1 MNSGRG
7 RRVRFPSAAE
17 ISEPPLP
24 VPSIG
29 PVAFSARFEGKE
41 HHFDLSDLP
50 CQRLVRHL
58 AGRAAVIMGEGATQ
72 RSWTA
77 AEATIRHIRTFVE
90 YIAQVEPGNADDFDL
105 DDLTPELLEAFELHL
120 LHKYGDDRY
129 TPYSRMVSVV
139 RLLRELSEEQEE
151 AFDAE
156 MRARLGFTTL
166 RARAVSKP
174 LDAYPMPVFEAIQAA
189 ALADVRAIRD
199 RILEGER
206 LAKTG
211 QDPDLAGWKQ
221 PENALHRIIERGPFT
236 AADRRLPRMQRRFFL
251 LGGIRRL
258 NSSLFLAS
266 ADLVPFLVLLICQT
280 GLEPEGVKKLDAD
293 CLVNP
298 ARGFV
303 SVAYVKKRAR
313 GWSHK
318 TMRISDGGALHF
330 PGGVLRLT
338 LRLTQSARDLTGSR
352 SLWLHA
358 GGHGIEESF
367 ATRRQLAL
375 ITEAWMRRHG
385 LDTMLD
391 HGGVPVRLK
400 LRRLRKTYK
409 SRRYLESAG
418 VLDDFAEGHTKR
430 VAANHYANIEA
441 HRELHEEAVEQGLRQ
456 ALNVALAPPVVL
468 GEDGTRLD
476 DGPEDLEPEEVSAA
490 LSGHNDVWLA
500 ACKGFYDS
508 PYAIKKGAGCPVA
521 VWGCLECPNAVF
533 TTRHLPSLLSFLA
546 FTEQQRDDLSTA
558 EWKARYGLA
567 SERIVTG
574 IRPKFS
580 HEQIRTAAAIAEA
593 GGPHLT
599 LPAQFLELLT

>member
-1 MNSGRG
+1 MSGRG
-7 RRVRFPSAAE
+7 RRVRFPSAVE
-17 ISEPPLP
+17 MPEPPLP

-29 PVAFSARFEGKE
+29 PVAFSARYEGKE

-58 AGRAAVIMGEGATQ
+58 AGRVAAIAGEDAVQ
-72 RSWTA
+72 RAVTSTEGTLQHVRA
-77 AEATIRHIRTFVE
+77 FVE
-90 YIAQVEPGNADDFDL
+90 FIARAEPEEAEGFDL
-105 DDLTPELLEAFELHL
+105 DDVTPELLEAFELHL
-120 LHKYGDDRY
+120 LRELGVESS
-129 TPYSRMVSVV
+129 TPYTRMVHVV
-139 RLLRELSEEQEE
+139 RLLREIGEEQEDL
-151 AFDAE
+151 FDAE

-166 RARAVSKP
+166 QAKAVFKP
-174 LDAYPMPVFEAIQAA
+174 LDAYPLPVFEAMQAA

-211 QDPDLAGWKQ
+211 RDPDLAGWAQ
-221 PENALHRIIERGPFT
+221 PENALHRIVAKGPFT
-236 AADRRLPRMQRRFFL
+236 AADRLPHIRRFHL
-251 LGGIRRL
+251 LGGIRVL
-258 NSSLFLAS
+258 NSRLFLVP

-280 GLEPEGVKKLDAD
+280 GLEPECVKKLDAD

-303 SVAYVKKRAR
+303 SVAYVKKRAH

-318 TMRISDGGALHF
+318 TKRISNGGALHY
-330 PGGVLRLT
+330 PGGVLRLA

-352 SLWLHA
+352 RLWLHA
-358 GGHGIEESF
+358 GDHGIEESF
-367 ATRRQLAL
+367 ATRRQLGLLVA
-375 ITEAWMRRHG
+375 AWTRRHG
-385 LDTMLD
+385 LDTMPD
-391 HGGVPVRLK
+391 RGGGPVRLH
-400 LRRLRKTYK
+400 LGRLRKTYK
-409 SRRYLESAG
+409 SRRYLESGG

-430 VAANHYANIEA
+430 VAAQHYADIEA

-456 ALNVALAPPVVL
+456 ALDVALAPPVVL
-468 GEDGTRLD
+468 GEDGARLD
-476 DGPEDLEPEEVSAA
+476 DGPEELEPGEVSAA
-490 LSGHNDVWLA
+490 LSGQSDVWLA
-500 ACKGFYDS
+500 SCKSFYDS
-508 PYAIKKGAGCPVA
+508 PYAIKKGSGCPVA

-546 FTEQQRDDLSTA
+546 FTEQQRDEFPTA

-567 SERIVTG
+567 WERIVTG
-574 IRPKFS
+574 IRPKFTR
-580 HEQIRTAAAIAEA
+580 EQIRTATAIAEA